1 MEIIAGSYDSKPMP
15 RRGRLLDNPLGRF
28 GPPVA
33 LMGVIFLLSAQPDLN
48 SGLGVFDL
56 IGRKLVHATEYGLL
70 WFLWL
75 RALRFRHPWV
85 AALICLAYS
94 GSDEYHQT
102 FVHGRHGTP
111 VDMGFDMVG
120 VALAAAAYYGLWR
133 APRRW
138 LRRRRSD
145 PAALGGDQDRLG
157 AVDRPQ
163 LPVDVVE
170 VGADGAGRER

>member
-1 MEIIAGSYDSKPMP
+1 MARP
-15 RRGRLLDNPLGRF
+15 GRLLDSPLGRF

-33 LMGVIFLLSAQPDLN
+33 LMGVIFVLSAQPDLN

-56 IGRKLVHATEYGLL
+56 IGRKMVHATEYGLL
-70 WFLWL
+70 WWLWL

-111 VDMGFDMVG
+111 VDMGFDMTGVG
-120 VALAAAAYYGLWR
+120 LAAVAYYGLWQ

-138 LRRRRSD
+138 LRRRRGGRSD

-157 AVDRPQ
+157 PVDRAQ

-170 VGADGAGRER
+170 VGTDGAGRE